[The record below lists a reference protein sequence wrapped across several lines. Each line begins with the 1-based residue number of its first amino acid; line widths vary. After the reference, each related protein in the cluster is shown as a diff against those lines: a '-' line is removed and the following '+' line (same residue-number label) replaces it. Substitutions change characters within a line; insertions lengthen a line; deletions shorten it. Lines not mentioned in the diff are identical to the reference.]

1 MMMADNGII
10 DWLIV
15 NIDDIDSDFYLLY
28 ILIDDNYDVLIELI
42 ALN

>member
-28 ILIDDNYDVLIELI
+28 ILIDDNHDVLIESI